1 MFSGLGTR
9 GAIATSIC
17 FAMAVLAWG
26 TVFYGHSVYMDALMR
41 QHGWSAALISSAIL
55 LFWMASLPGAL
66 CVGILVDRFGPA
78 PVVAIGGGL
87 IGCGLLVLARINT
100 PWQLYVVY
108 AMMGFGYPGLAAAAI
123 SATLAPWFQ
132 RGFGVALG
140 IALTGASVGGALLPA
155 MIVRNSTAVGFEATM
170 TTAGSW
176 VLAVIAVAVVSL
188 ALLGRPE
195 AARSTSAVP
204 PRFSMLAVLRRGR
217 FWKIALAA
225 AIGLGGQVGLLAHQV
240 PMISMH
246 LDHVTASLMVTVVA
260 VASAAG
266 RLLVG
271 VFSRYLSISGLAA
284 ASYILHGAGIGLLAL
299 STEVAGIIAA
309 CALAGLVVGAIV
321 MLPPMLVREAFGTAG
336 FGRTYA
342 MVNVVMYILAGLSPW
357 IVGMLRDASGSYSSG
372 LWMLVVMEA
381 VAAIILMWPS
391 GRIARP

>member
-1 MFSGLGTR
+1 MKVFSGLGTR

-140 IALTGASVGGALLPA
+140 IAL
-155 MIVRNSTAVGFEATM
+155 
-170 TTAGSW
+170 
-176 VLAVIAVAVVSL
+176 
-188 ALLGRPE
+188 
-195 AARSTSAVP
+195 
-204 PRFSMLAVLRRGR
+204 
-217 FWKIALAA
+217 
-225 AIGLGGQVGLLAHQV
+225 
-240 PMISMH
+240 
-246 LDHVTASLMVTVVA
+246 
-260 VASAAG
+260 
-266 RLLVG
+266 
-271 VFSRYLSISGLAA
+271 
-284 ASYILHGAGIGLLAL
+284 
-299 STEVAGIIAA
+299 
-309 CALAGLVVGAIV
+309 
-321 MLPPMLVREAFGTAG
+321 
-336 FGRTYA
+336 
-342 MVNVVMYILAGLSPW
+342 
-357 IVGMLRDASGSYSSG
+357 
-372 LWMLVVMEA
+372 
-381 VAAIILMWPS
+381 
-391 GRIARP
+391 